1 MDRTSILADT
11 IDYMKELLDKISSL
25 QQEIQTGSNNL
36 ETGIFKDVKPN
47 EIVVRNSPKVC
58 MESFLD

>member
-25 QQEIQTGSNNL
+25 QQEIQAGSNNL

-47 EIVVRNSPKVC
+47 EIVVRNSPKVW

>member
-25 QQEIQTGSNNL
+25 QQEIQVGSNNL